1 MNPVGKRPC
10 LWGKQCHHH
19 RLQKDNPPCH
29 GGGKAQNNLQ
39 IQRHQKADGKG
50 GNLMIKL
57 ELTIPP
63 TDESMMTQKFT
74 APIKVY
80 DFIVFPCD
88 ASGAHKDAADM
99 CKIKANN
106 FMKAAELVGK
116 ENSAVADLVG
126 KTIGIVAKQQSDDY
140 GDKLVVSK
148 YREGTLKAAENIPF

>member
-1 MNPVGKRPC
+1 MFAI
-10 LWGKQCHHH
+10 
-19 RLQKDNPPCH
+19 DNSVPETSLPKN
-29 GGGKAQNNLQ
+29 GPYQAAISKAEVTTS
-39 IQRHQKADGKG
+39 KK

-57 ELTIPP
+57 ELTVPP
-63 TDESMMTQKFT
+63 TDESMVAQKFT
-74 APIKVY
+74 APIKIF
-80 DFIVFPCD
+80 DFVVFPCD
-88 ASGAHKDAADM
+88 SSGAKLDAADM

>member
-1 MNPVGKRPC
+1 MFAI
-10 LWGKQCHHH
+10 
-19 RLQKDNPPCH
+19 DNSVPETSLPKN
-29 GGGKAQNNLQ
+29 GPYQATITKAEVTTSKV
-39 IQRHQKADGKG
+39 KADGKG